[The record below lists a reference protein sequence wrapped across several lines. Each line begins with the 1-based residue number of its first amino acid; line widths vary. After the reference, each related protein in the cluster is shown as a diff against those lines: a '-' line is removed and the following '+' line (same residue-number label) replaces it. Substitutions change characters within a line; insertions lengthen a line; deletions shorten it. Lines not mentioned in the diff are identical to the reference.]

1 MSPRSL
7 LFSSN
12 EETSR
17 QIGQALLE
25 LDLTVDS
32 CREIFAA
39 LEKLTT
45 RRYEV
50 VVVDCND
57 GAEAAFL
64 LKTAHEL
71 KRNKPAFIVVLE
83 NPGIPSNDLCE
94 GAHVLRGP
102 FISDQIKYSLLTCD
116 AFLAVMRN
124 WFFNEEP
131 EIQGTVNVGAIN
143 TEYQDVNA
151 PSPHVT
157 VSGPLAG
164 NAVEMSSIPT
174 QPSILQ
180 EAGAFDPLEDVDASL
195 PSHSDIQSLFA
206 TANAEAQ
213 SSTSSGPLIPVLL
226 CIGLGA
232 ALLFTDYVF
241 DEHPLMGRV
250 ITVSSSIARN
260 LEAKAEAL
268 VRGSARNRREV
279 AGEVLPETRQ
289 LKGRKRP
296 QSRNDVSVHVTE
308 IRANDARTSLSI
320 EQPSQNA
327 IESSSQAPSAN
338 GMELSTRPSPL
349 FTPAF
354 VSASL
359 SVPESLNVG
368 SRPPIPEHELQ
379 ADVPSRLTNA
389 LLPVNLTGEFADK
402 LLLEK
407 TQPSYP
413 ERALQAG
420 LQGSVVLQALIGT
433 DGLIRDLKLL
443 SGPMLLG
450 KAASEAVK
458 QWRYKPYLLNGHAVE
473 AQTLV
478 TVDFKLP

>member
-64 LKTAHEL
+64 LKTAREL

-83 NPGIPSNDLCE
+83 NPGVSSGDFCE

-131 EIQGTVNVGAIN
+131 EIQGTANVGAIH

-151 PSPHVT
+151 SSPHVT

-164 NAVEMSSIPT
+164 NAVEMSSIST

-250 ITVSSSIARN
+250 ITVSSSIAHN

-279 AGEVLPETRQ
+279 ASEALPETRQ
-289 LKGRKRP
+289 FKGRKRP
-296 QSRNDVSVHVTE
+296 QSRNDASIHVTE
-308 IRANDARTSLSI
+308 IRANDA
-320 EQPSQNA
+320 
-327 IESSSQAPSAN
+327 
-338 GMELSTRPSPL
+338 
-349 FTPAF
+349 
-354 VSASL
+354 
-359 SVPESLNVG
+359 
-368 SRPPIPEHELQ
+368 
-379 ADVPSRLTNA
+379 
-389 LLPVNLTGEFADK
+389 
-402 LLLEK
+402 
-407 TQPSYP
+407 
-413 ERALQAG
+413 
-420 LQGSVVLQALIGT
+420 
-433 DGLIRDLKLL
+433 
-443 SGPMLLG
+443 
-450 KAASEAVK
+450 
-458 QWRYKPYLLNGHAVE
+458 
-473 AQTLV
+473 
-478 TVDFKLP
+478 